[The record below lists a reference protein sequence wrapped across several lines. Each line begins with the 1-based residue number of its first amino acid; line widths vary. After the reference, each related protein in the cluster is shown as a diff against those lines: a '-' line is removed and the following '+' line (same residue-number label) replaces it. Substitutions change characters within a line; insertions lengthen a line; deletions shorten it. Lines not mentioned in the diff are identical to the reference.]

1 MMFNP
6 NPAPVIHP
14 LPSDVFSAMHVL
26 DLSIIQYLLNIYRY
40 MASTYAYQLSAPT
53 HSHRLLNAR

>member
-1 MMFNP
+1 MMSNP

-40 MASTYAYQLSAPT
+40 MASTYASINF
-53 HSHRLLNAR
+53 RLPHIATGS